1 MVLGDP
7 VDDARDRGLSGWIR
21 SDGRCDE
28 SWDRVLRTRRR
39 SRRRRGRRRRRR
51 SRRGVLNDDLCGRGV
66 RWRGLVLSEGASWRW
81 RGVGTRV
88 GVVRGRCK
96 EGWRGVNV
104 RGWRRREGRRAMR
117 VGVKGGRQNYLWVF
131 GIGRRCRRRKVLR
144 GQLVVQRLR
153 RRLNR
158 RNDGSL
164 ATIPWFLW
172 INLSE
177 NFFPQSSD
185 HWRVEK
191 CPTSCPT
198 PSSLGFD
205 RFD

>member
-1 MVLGDP
+1 M
-7 VDDARDRGLSGWIR
+7 
-21 SDGRCDE
+21 
-28 SWDRVLRTRRR
+28 
-39 SRRRRGRRRRRR
+39 
-51 SRRGVLNDDLCGRGV
+51 
-66 RWRGLVLSEGASWRW
+66 
-81 RGVGTRV
+81 
-88 GVVRGRCK
+88 RGRCK

-198 PSSLGFD
+198 PSSLGFN
-205 RFD
+205 RFDCSRSTSVNVGVASGLSRLTSKAVRGSGGKAWLSGDGRGTSLDGERMGDGN